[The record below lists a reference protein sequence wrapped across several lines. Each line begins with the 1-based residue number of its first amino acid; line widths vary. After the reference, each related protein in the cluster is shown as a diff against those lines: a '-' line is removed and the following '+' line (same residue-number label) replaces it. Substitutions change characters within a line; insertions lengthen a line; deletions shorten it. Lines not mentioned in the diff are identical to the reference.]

1 MYIIMISDVQDVWL
15 EDKGIR
21 YKMYYNQMLVKAQKE
36 TVTHSSFQEFPAS
49 AQKLKTNKEFSNDW
63 L

>member
-1 MYIIMISDVQDVWL
+1 MTSDVKDVWL

-21 YKMYYNQMLVKAQKE
+21 YKMDNQMLMKAQKE

-49 AQKLKTNKEFSNDW
+49 AQKLKTNKEFGNDW